1 MPPAKV
7 AVSAPAYAAPLITK
21 YTQTPTAIT
30 TLGHGSVYDA
40 SYSNIGQGAYYS
52 SAPKVLAPAVA
63 TTYASTPT
71 AAPIAC
77 ECDSFI
83 GLILLTHEY
92 NMYTIIVF
100 NSNSEMKLSYVCFS
114 LDL

>member
-7 AVSAPAYAAPLITK
+7 AISAPAYAAPAYAAPAYSAPAYAAPIVTK

-30 TLGHGSVYDA
+30 ALGHGSVYDA
-40 SYSNIGQGAYYS
+40 SYSNIGHGAYYS

-63 TTYASTPT
+63 TTYTATPT

-77 ECDSFI
+77 E
-83 GLILLTHEY
+83 
-92 NMYTIIVF
+92 
-100 NSNSEMKLSYVCFS
+100 
-114 LDL
+114 